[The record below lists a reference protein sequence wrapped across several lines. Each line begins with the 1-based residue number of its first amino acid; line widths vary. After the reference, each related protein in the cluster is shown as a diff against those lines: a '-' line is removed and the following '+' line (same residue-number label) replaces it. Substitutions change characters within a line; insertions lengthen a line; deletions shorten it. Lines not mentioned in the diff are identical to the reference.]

1 MRHCFIHKSVE
12 LMVHLNDA
20 IVSSGSLG
28 NGVCPENC
36 ISMRILARFPVDHGI
51 FRSGLG
57 FEQAAKFTLT

>member
-1 MRHCFIHKSVE
+1 
-12 LMVHLNDA
+12 MVHLNDA